1 MRLSRENNMYDY
13 SKFFPFFFC
22 CFSLERGPIS
32 ANSNWSKSLLIGS
45 LMSEKQSYDF
55 CLNFWRLSA
64 SIASLQREHDH
75 VIRSALQGS
84 INLGV
89 WAVLV
94 ITFSYKSS
102 IVMAAKIPAKK
113 RKVDQEN
120 RVFKEEW
127 TDKYFFIERKNKAI
141 SA

>member
-1 MRLSRENNMYDY
+1 VS
-13 SKFFPFFFC
+13 
-22 CFSLERGPIS
+22 
-32 ANSNWSKSLLIGS
+32 
-45 LMSEKQSYDF
+45 
-55 CLNFWRLSA
+55 
-64 SIASLQREHDH
+64 
-75 VIRSALQGS
+75 
-84 INLGV
+84 

-141 SA
+141 CLICSENVSVFKVGFILYSSVCFH